1 MTHDKLFI
9 SSVCEFYADNKM
21 KRNFTIKL
29 NIRNRDMQD
38 DEEDGS
44 INTCAVFLSSSINDI
59 RKRYLTYQ

>member
-1 MTHDKLFI
+1 
-9 SSVCEFYADNKM
+9 M